1 MITIL
6 LIEILEK
13 KNTYLQNVKLQILNL
28 CLLLLILSYIQY
40 LELCSLLQTLKEFS
54 STVQHYIIT
63 FFPPSILYIKENTN
77 KEYQSLELLLTLRNK
92 QTRTH

>member
-40 LELCSLLQTLKEFS
+40 LELCSLLQTLKELS
-54 STVQHYIIT
+54 STVQHYFYNLFSPIH
-63 FFPPSILYIKENTN
+63 SI
-77 KEYQSLELLLTLRNK
+77 YQRK
-92 QTRTH
+92 H